1 MRDNGNQHVSTQ
13 NEDSKFERI
22 VNGIRAEVTNF
33 FAGFSRATADTFAWL
48 AVIVLNC
55 ATIPSFLAVKT
66 GLSDRMPSLDLT
78 ILLWFG
84 LLLYFFRSAILKDM
98 LIVVT
103 SGIGFAVQAIL
114 LGLIFFV

>member
-1 MRDNGNQHVSTQ
+1 MRLN
-13 NEDSKFERI
+13 NENSRI
-22 VNGIRAEVTNF
+22 ETVLNSFREEVTDF
-33 FAGFSRATADTFAWL
+33 FSGFSKATADTFAWL
-48 AVIVLNC
+48 AVVVLNC

-78 ILLWFG
+78 VLLWLG
-84 LLLYFFRSAILKDM
+84 LLLYFVRSAILKDM

-103 SGIGFAVQAIL
+103 IGVGFAIQAIL